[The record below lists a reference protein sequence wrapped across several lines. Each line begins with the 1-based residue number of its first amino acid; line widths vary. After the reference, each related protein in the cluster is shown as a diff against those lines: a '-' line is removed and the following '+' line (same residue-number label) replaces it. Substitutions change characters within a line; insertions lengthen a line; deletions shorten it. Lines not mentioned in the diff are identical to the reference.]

1 SHTQTKNYPKAILA
15 LERAAEKTPDDVN
28 IYRMLGYDYEVSKQY
43 GKALV
48 AYERGL
54 QLAPNDSDL
63 KESAERVR
71 PFAKT

>member
-1 SHTQTKNYPKAILA
+1 
-15 LERAAEKTPDDVN
+15 
-28 IYRMLGYDYEVSKQY
+28 MLGYDYEVSKRY

-54 QLAPNDSDL
+54 QLVPNDPDL